1 MVRTISMH
9 PVHKLEVVDQAH
21 QLALACYTAG
31 LTIGDRNVRWQL
43 QRSSQAIAAN
53 LVEGAG
59 SESQA
64 SFARYI
70 AVALASTKETEYH
83 LLFSRDAG
91 LLAPEHYEALTV
103 LADNLA
109 PGSSDC
115 WPRYAATRTGG
126 PSPKPDPPIHIC
138 GLPSTVYSCAGS
150 GSIVSGS
157 HGTCTSSRN
166 SEVIRKTRI
175 LGKASMNCA

>member
-1 MVRTISMH
+1 MH

-21 QLALACYTAG
+21 QLALACYKAG

-64 SFARYI
+64 PFARYI
-70 AVALASTKETEYH
+70 AIALASTKETEYH

-91 LLAPEHYEALTV
+91 LLAPGHYEALTI
-103 LADNLA
+103 LTSNLA
-109 PGSSDC
+109 P
-115 WPRYAATRTGG
+115 RLVRLLAAVRRNAERRTK
-126 PSPKPDPPIHIC
+126 PK
-138 GLPSTVYSCAGS
+138 A
-150 GSIVSGS
+150 
-157 HGTCTSSRN
+157 
-166 SEVIRKTRI
+166 
-175 LGKASMNCA
+175 